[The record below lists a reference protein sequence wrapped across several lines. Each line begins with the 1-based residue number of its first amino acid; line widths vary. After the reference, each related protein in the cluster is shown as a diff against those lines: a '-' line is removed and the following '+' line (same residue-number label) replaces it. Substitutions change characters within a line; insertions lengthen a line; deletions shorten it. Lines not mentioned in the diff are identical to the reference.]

1 MEKMNREMEEV
12 FQPHLNTMHQ
22 QLSDLTAVSVNLLR
36 NGHSYVNHS
45 LCYESTILRLQQRLN
60 KQLKRYFDDVLHNVF
75 YDLPIGVTVSIAIK
89 ATKNGRFKLPRKL
102 KKKIK
107 KLNSNHNWNSIR
119 NNIFCYF
126 KIKTNDENNIDLEFY
141 KKM

>member
-1 MEKMNREMEEV
+1 MNREMEEL
-12 FQPHLNTMHQ
+12 FQPYLNTMYQ

-36 NGHSYVNHS
+36 DGHSYVNHS
-45 LCYESTILRLQQRLN
+45 LCYENTILRLQQRLN
-60 KQLKRYFDDVLHNVF
+60 KQLNRYCDYV
-75 YDLPIGVTVSIAIK
+75 LPIGVTVSIAIK

-107 KLNSNHNWNSIR
+107 KLNPSHNWNSIR
-119 NNIFCYF
+119 NNTFCYF
-126 KIKTNDENNIDLEFY
+126 KIKTNDENNNDLEFY

>member
-1 MEKMNREMEEV
+1 MNREMEEV

-22 QLSDLTAVSVNLLR
+22 QLSDLAAVSVNLLR
-36 NGHSYVNHS
+36 DGHSYVNHS

-60 KQLKRYFDDVLHNVF
+60 KQLKRYFDDVLHDVF

>member
-1 MEKMNREMEEV
+1 MNREI
-12 FQPHLNTMHQ
+12 QSYLNTMHQ

-36 NGHSYVNHS
+36 DGHSYVNHS
-45 LCYESTILRLQQRLN
+45 LCYENTILRIQQRLN
-60 KQLKRYFDDVLHNVF
+60 KQLNRYCDYVLHNVF
-75 YDLPIGVTVSIAIK
+75 YDLPMGVTVSMAIK

-107 KLNSNHNWNSIR
+107 KLNPSHNWNSIS
-119 NNIFCYF
+119 NNIFYYF

-141 KKM
+141 